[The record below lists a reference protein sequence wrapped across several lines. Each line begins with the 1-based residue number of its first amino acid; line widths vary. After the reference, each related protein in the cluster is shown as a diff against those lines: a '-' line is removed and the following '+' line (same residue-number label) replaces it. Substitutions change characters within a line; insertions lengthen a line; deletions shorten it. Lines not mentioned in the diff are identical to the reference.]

1 MNKNVK
7 LEIIKSEFINI
18 IKDYPNFPFGDR
30 QGQEQLA
37 GEILDQVFEK
47 THLYVGH
54 AERKEM
60 LGQILDTVVFGLRQ
74 IQKYQDDPE
83 IEEIMINGL
92 ENVYIKRRFSD
103 SMEKVPVGFKSPGE
117 LRAVIEKLL
126 EGTGRRVDRSSPLV
140 DTRLADGSRVNIIM
154 EPLALKGPYI
164 TIRKFPASPITAEDL
179 IKYQTVNQEILEFLK
194 LLVDKKKNLVIS
206 GSTSAGKT
214 TTLGALTNFIATDD
228 RVVVIEEIAEI
239 RLPKQ
244 IVNQVYLETRPANVE
259 GRGEYTIRDLLK
271 NALRM
276 RPDRIIVGEVRGGEA
291 FDMLAALNTG
301 HKGSFTTL
309 HANSAE
315 DGINRLEGMILT
327 AGMEQLPLVVIKSW
341 IRRSLDF
348 LIHQQKVPG
357 GHRKVTEVAAIEK
370 EVKEG
375 QEMKVGIIPLFNYQD
390 GKFISHPKNLE
401 LVVNKLRQEV

>member
-239 RLPKQ
+239 
-244 IVNQVYLETRPANVE
+244 
-259 GRGEYTIRDLLK
+259 
-271 NALRM
+271 
-276 RPDRIIVGEVRGGEA
+276 
-291 FDMLAALNTG
+291 
-301 HKGSFTTL
+301 
-309 HANSAE
+309 
-315 DGINRLEGMILT
+315 
-327 AGMEQLPLVVIKSW
+327 
-341 IRRSLDF
+341 
-348 LIHQQKVPG
+348 
-357 GHRKVTEVAAIEK
+357 
-370 EVKEG
+370 
-375 QEMKVGIIPLFNYQD
+375 
-390 GKFISHPKNLE
+390 
-401 LVVNKLRQEV
+401 